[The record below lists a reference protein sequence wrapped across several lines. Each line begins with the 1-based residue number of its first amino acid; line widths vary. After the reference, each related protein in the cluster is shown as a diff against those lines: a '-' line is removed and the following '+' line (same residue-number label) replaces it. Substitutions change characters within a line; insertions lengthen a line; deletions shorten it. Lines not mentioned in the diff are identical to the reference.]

1 MEDFDFDKTPDE
13 VEIGQLEENLGK
25 DVVITGRVSS
35 ANYKENVA
43 FMNLAYDITPHCDCA
58 DYGDVPMV
66 PDIGIFAS
74 KDPIAIDRA
83 TSEAIINSP
92 GIKGSAA
99 EEIEAMNP
107 GDDKI
112 ARLSEY
118 DPFKA
123 FVTLDGTK
131 NWRIQYEM
139 GEKAGIGSQDYELIK
154 QLEKN

>member
-1 MEDFDFDKTPDE
+1 MK
-13 VEIGQLEENLGK
+13 L
-25 DVVITGRVSS
+25 
-35 ANYKENVA
+35 
-43 FMNLAYDITPHCDCA
+43 DI
-58 DYGDVPMV
+58 
-66 PDIGIFAS
+66 
-74 KDPIAIDRA
+74 A

-92 GIKGSAA
+92 GIKGSAT

-118 DPFKA
+118 DPFKV

-131 NWRIQYEM
+131 NWRVQFEM

-154 QLEKN
+154 QLEKS